1 MALTQIDRKVLAR
14 SINYYV
20 SENKIVVENL
30 RRVLGISVMLEEKL
44 SYVREL
50 RLLNID
56 LGARSLDP
64 YRELLFLAK
73 EGLALTEV
81 FIAPYCGES
90 ADGVYQV
97 MALKLRATF
106 HHIFCQ
112 YHNTPPVRLLRQKK
126 AEGLSAFSAYYL
138 ASRQDQDFDLA
149 ASPVPS
155 VQSFVT
161 NPYAA
166 NGQAPS
172 ALAHVLANEPSQNTL
187 QPRTA
192 PVHPPSFNVNTVV
205 EYEPPVS
212 ASTFLMPAL
221 DYTPETKRLF
231 ELAAKCAE
239 ENLHPAHP
247 LVLSLAL
254 EQANFLM
261 DCLADYEKSFK
272 VVKKAARAAYLSRR
286 EVTKAN
292 WDDVVRIL
300 HDMTVIVARYEQVLQ
315 PEKRLIPVQQ
325 VTSPPLYPPPTRE
338 LPTPPRQRNG
348 ATRTDDYS
356 RQHDASIRSDSA
368 HGGADR
374 SEKHSSPLK
383 QAQQFPPRSIPIS
396 KVQNLDILQP
406 TFTDNAPIAK
416 DVSRAAV
423 NEAATRIKSPVSPMN
438 LDSKVEQIN
447 NEIIAHKKSKRSRSS
462 GSGSKLKS
470 EGRRME
476 GSGTEKERK
485 RRAIERAEGELL
497 RSRATST
504 ANTPVG
510 YL

>member
-1 MALTQIDRKVLAR
+1 MALTQIDRKVLAH

-20 SENKIVVENL
+20 SENKTVVENL
-30 RRVLGISVMLEEKL
+30 RTVLGISVMLEEKL
-44 SYVREL
+44 AYVHDL
-50 RLLNID
+50 RVLNID
-56 LGARSLDP
+56 LGVKSLDP
-64 YRELLFLAK
+64 YRELIFLAK

-90 ADGVYQV
+90 ADAVYQV
-97 MALKLRATF
+97 MALKLRASF

-126 AEGLSAFSAYYL
+126 AEGLSAFSAYYI

-155 VQSFVT
+155 VKSFVT

-166 NGQAPS
+166 NGQTPPV
-172 ALAHVLANEPSQNTL
+172 LPHVPANEQS

-192 PVHPPSFNVNTVV
+192 PVHPPGFYLNTGVG
-205 EYEPPVS
+205 YEPPVS

-231 ELAAKCAE
+231 ELAVKCAE
-239 ENLHPAHP
+239 EKLHPAHP

-254 EQANFLM
+254 EQATFLM
-261 DCLADYEKSFK
+261 DCLADYDKSFK

-286 EVTKAN
+286 EITKAN
-292 WDDVVRIL
+292 WEDVVRIL
-300 HDMTVIVARYEQVLQ
+300 HDMTAIISRCEQVLQ
-315 PEKRLIPVQQ
+315 PEKRLIPVPP
-325 VTSPPLYPPPTRE
+325 VTSPPLYPPPDRE

-348 ATRTDDYS
+348 SARTDDYP
-356 RQHDASIRSDSA
+356 RQPDASIRSDSA

-383 QAQQFPPRSIPIS
+383 QVQQSPPGGVSMS
-396 KVQNLDILQP
+396 KVQKLNILQHP
-406 TFTDNAPIAK
+406 LAGNATMVK
-416 DVSRAAV
+416 GNSKGTV
-423 NEAATRIKSPVSPMN
+423 NEAASRIRSPVSPMN
-438 LDSKVEQIN
+438 LDSKIEQIN
-447 NEIIAHKKSKRSRSS
+447 KEILAHKKSKRSRSS
-462 GSGSKLKS
+462 GSSSKPKS

-485 RRAIERAEGELL
+485 RRAIERAEDELL
-497 RSRATST
+497 RRRATSKAST
-504 ANTPVG
+504 SAG

>member
-1 MALTQIDRKVLAR
+1 MALTSIDRKVLAH

-20 SENKIVVENL
+20 SENKTVVENL
-30 RRVLGISVMLEEKL
+30 RTVLGISVMLEEKL
-44 SYVREL
+44 AYVHEL
-50 RLLNID
+50 RVLNID
-56 LGARSLDP
+56 LGVKSLEP
-64 YRELLFLAK
+64 YRELIFLAK

-81 FIAPYCGES
+81 YIAPYCGES
-90 ADGVYQV
+90 ADAVYQV
-97 MALKLRATF
+97 MALKLRASF

-126 AEGLSAFSAYYL
+126 AERLSAFSAYYI

-166 NGQAPS
+166 NGQAPPVLPHVS
-172 ALAHVLANEPSQNTL
+172 ANAPSQT
-187 QPRTA
+187 RTA
-192 PVHPPSFNVNTVV
+192 PVHPPGFFLNTGVGH
-205 EYEPPVS
+205 EPPVS
-212 ASTFLMPAL
+212 ASTFLMPPL

-231 ELAAKCAE
+231 ELAVKRAE
-239 ENLHPAHP
+239 EKLHPAHP

-254 EQANFLM
+254 EQATFLM

-272 VVKKAARAAYLSRR
+272 VIKKAARAAYLSRR
-286 EVTKAN
+286 EITKAN
-292 WDDVVRIL
+292 WEDAVRIL
-300 HDMTVIVARYEQVLQ
+300 HDMTAIVSRCEQVLQ
-315 PEKRLIPVQQ
+315 PEKRLIPVPQ
-325 VTSPPLYPPPTRE
+325 VTSPPLYPPPDRE

-348 ATRTDDYS
+348 STSQAH
-356 RQHDASIRSDSA
+356 QHDASVRSDSA

-383 QAQQFPPRSIPIS
+383 QAQQSPPGGVPMS

-406 TFTDNAPIAK
+406 TLADNAPITK
-416 DVSRAAV
+416 NNFRAAV
-423 NEAATRIKSPVSPMN
+423 NERGTRIKSPVSPVN
-438 LDSKVEQIN
+438 LDSKIEQMN
-447 NEIIAHKKSKRSRSS
+447 KEILAHKKSRRSRSS
-462 GSGSKLKS
+462 GSSLKLKS
-470 EGRRME
+470 DGRRME

-485 RRAIERAEGELL
+485 RRAIERAEDELL
-497 RSRATST
+497 RSRATSK
-504 ANTPVG
+504 ASTPAG

>member
-1 MALTQIDRKVLAR
+1 
-14 SINYYV
+14 
-20 SENKIVVENL
+20 
-30 RRVLGISVMLEEKL
+30 
-44 SYVREL
+44 
-50 RLLNID
+50 
-56 LGARSLDP
+56 
-64 YRELLFLAK
+64 
-73 EGLALTEV
+73 
-81 FIAPYCGES
+81 
-90 ADGVYQV
+90 
-97 MALKLRATF
+97 
-106 HHIFCQ
+106 
-112 YHNTPPVRLLRQKK
+112 RLLRQKK

-166 NGQAPS
+166 NGQAPPV
-172 ALAHVLANEPSQNTL
+172 LAHVSVNEPSQNTL

-192 PVHPPSFNVNTVV
+192 PVHPPGFDVNTVV

-254 EQANFLM
+254 EQATFLM

-300 HDMTVIVARYEQVLQ
+300 HDMTAIVARCEQVLQ

-338 LPTPPRQRNG
+338 LPTPPRQRSG
-348 ATRTDDYS
+348 SAHTDDYP
-356 RQHDASIRSDSA
+356 RQHDASVRSDSA
-368 HGGADR
+368 HDGADR
-374 SEKHSSPLK
+374 SEKYSSPLK
-383 QAQQFPPRSIPIS
+383 QAQQSPPGGIPMS
-396 KVQNLDILQP
+396 KVQNLDGLQLALAE
-406 TFTDNAPIAK
+406 NAHITK
-416 DVSRAAV
+416 GNSRAAV
-423 NEAATRIKSPVSPMN
+423 NETSTSIRSPVSAMN
-438 LDSKVEQIN
+438 LDSKIEQIN
-447 NEIIAHKKSKRSRSS
+447 NEMLGHKKSKRSRSS

-485 RRAIERAEGELL
+485 RRAIERAEDELL
-497 RSRATST
+497 RSRATSK